1 MADPDEEVKV
11 DKASSTLRAMR
22 AHKGIIARELKQA
35 IKFDDAAEAEHL
47 TKVLA
52 AIQKEIEQY
61 TAKAVR

>member
-1 MADPDEEVKV
+1 M
-11 DKASSTLRAMR
+11 KASSTLRAMR

-52 AIQKEIEQY
+52 AIQKEIQQY
-61 TAKAVR
+61 TAQAVR